1 MTWLGSSKIAMLAS
15 LLALP
20 FAHEDL
26 AIVLGACA
34 IVNNVL
40 PVGLVMLAIYLG
52 MVSSD
57 FALYGLGAAA
67 RRAPW
72 LSRYA
77 DAERVRRIVK
87 RPPGNLFWLVAL
99 CRLVPG
105 MVFIAFVA
113 CGWMRVSL
121 RRFSVASVVI
131 SAIYLPVVLLLAI
144 KLGGKLDTAIGPSS
158 WPVMFAGFIGAGL
171 MRKRLF
177 GRDDTEAGEEATSA
191 ADALDAPG
199 QAPGPGRV
207 AAAER
212 IPPLLFYAP
221 LALSWCALAARHRS
235 LTLPACANPTIPT
248 GGMWGESKSSYFE
261 QIAPDQRR
269 WIADYAVM
277 RRSAAPGSADA
288 DLKRALRL
296 ATQRSIAFP
305 LVAKPDIGWHG
316 YGVRRIADKAELLEY
331 IGSFPAGEELILQ
344 RLAPYDGEAAVLY
357 ARLPGSASGRI
368 QSLAIRKFPQVV
380 GDGSATVAEL
390 IERDPRARWRSRLH
404 LGRDRTHRGLDS
416 ATLTRIPEAG
426 EVVPLAFVGNQ
437 RAGGLYFDARRLI
450 TPELTARFDE
460 ICRAMPEFH
469 YGRFDIRFGSPAGLA
484 AGEEFS
490 IIEVN
495 GVGGEA
501 IDVWDPDLSVAEVY
515 RRLYR
520 QQALLFVIGDRN
532 RRRGYA
538 PPGLLSSLR
547 PALRQSH
554 LIRSYPASS

>member
-1 MTWLGSSKIAMLAS
+1 MTWLGSSKIAVLAS

-40 PVGLVMLAIYLG
+40 PVGLVLVAIYLG

-72 LSRYA
+72 LSRFA
-77 DAERVRRIVK
+77 DRARVERAAQAS
-87 RPPGNLFWLVAL
+87 PGNMFWLVAL

-105 MVFIAFVA
+105 MVFIAFVT

-121 RRFSVASVVI
+121 RRFSVASLVI
-131 SAIYLPVVLLLAI
+131 SAIYLPVVLLVAI
-144 KLGGKLDTAIGPSS
+144 KLGGQLDVAIGPTS
-158 WPVMFAGFIGAGL
+158 WPVLFVGFIGAGL

-177 GRDDTEAGEEATSA
+177 GREPDEPDETAPAEA
-191 ADALDAPG
+191 ALGAP
-199 QAPGPGRV
+199 ARPAGPGRV
-207 AAAER
+207 APAER

-221 LALSWCALAARHRS
+221 LALSWFALAARHRS

-248 GGMWGESKSSYFE
+248 GGMWGESKSSYFR
-261 QIAPDQRR
+261 QIAPDQKR
-269 WIADYAVM
+269 WIADYAVL
-277 RRSAAPGSADA
+277 RRSCASGSAKA
-288 DLKRALRL
+288 DLDRALAL
-296 ATQRSIAFP
+296 AADAKIAFP

-316 YGVRRIADKAELLEY
+316 YGVQLIANADALERY
-331 IGSFPAGEELILQ
+331 IRSFPAGEKLILQ

-368 QSLAIRKFPQVV
+368 ESLAIRKFPQVV
-380 GDGSATVAEL
+380 GDGCATVAEL
-390 IERDPRARWRSRLH
+390 IARDPRARWRAKLH
-404 LGRDRTHRGLDS
+404 LGRDTTHCGLDE
-416 ATLTRIPEAG
+416 AALARVPAAG
-426 EVVPLAFVGNQ
+426 EVVPLAFIGNQ

-450 TPELTARFDE
+450 TPDLVARFDE
-460 ICRAMPEFH
+460 ICRGIPEFH
-469 YGRFDIRFGSPAGLA
+469 YGRFDIRFDSPGALA
-484 AGEEFS
+484 AGEGFS
-490 IIEVN
+490 IIEIN

-501 IDVWDPDLSVAEVY
+501 IDVWDPGLSVAEVY

-532 RRRGYA
+532 RRRGFA
-538 PPGLLSSLR
+538 PPGLISSLR
-547 PALRQSH
+547 PAFHQSQ
-554 LIRSYPASS
+554 LIGRYPASS